1 MLTLLAKAK
10 ENISWQSTIYRVPWG
25 VIAWA
30 VRVGTNTL
38 ATPDNLAGW
47 GVKVDVKCPMEG
59 CIYTATLGH
68 ILRNSSMC
76 IERSKF
82 WHDSCL
88 NYIVNKL
95 VERKP
100 KELTVCPP
108 KESNTAGI
116 ECTLGQCQGDRAC
129 QEEESWEIWE
139 ARIGHQREV
148 AGSGLLSSRVGSQ
161 RSDQCQKFW
170 GADHAH

>member
-1 MLTLLAKAK
+1 MLILLAKAK
-10 ENISWQSTIYRVPWG
+10 ENISWQSTVYRVPWG

-59 CIYTATLGH
+59 CIFTATLGH

-82 WHDSCL
+82 RHDSCL

-100 KELTVCPP
+100 KEVTVCPP

-129 QEEESWEIWE
+129 QEEES
-139 ARIGHQREV
+139 
-148 AGSGLLSSRVGSQ
+148 
-161 RSDQCQKFW
+161 
-170 GADHAH
+170 